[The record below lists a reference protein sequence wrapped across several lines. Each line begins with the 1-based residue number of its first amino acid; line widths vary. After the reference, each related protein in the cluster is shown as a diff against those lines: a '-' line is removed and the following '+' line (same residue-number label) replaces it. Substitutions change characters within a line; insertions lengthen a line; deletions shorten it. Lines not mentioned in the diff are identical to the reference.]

1 MWIQTSKAMALLVI
15 SFSVFTGG
23 CMNANKSANQVKQ
36 QATHMQQQIPP
47 ATDNRVEVAKSAADK
62 ITKINGVKSANV
74 LVARRNAYV
83 AAVTNVGQ
91 TGITPQLEKQIAD
104 QVRSADPNIQNVYV
118 STNPEFVNRVNQY
131 VTDVGQG
138 RPIAGFFQEFSEMVQ
153 RIFPSAR

>member
-1 MWIQTSKAMALLVI
+1 MRIQTSKAMALLVI
-15 SFSVFTGG
+15 SFSVFAGG
-23 CMNANKSANQVKQ
+23 CTSANKSANQVRQ
-36 QATHMQQQIPP
+36 QSTHTHQQILT

-74 LVARRNAYV
+74 LVAKRNAYV

-104 QVRSADPNIQNVYV
+104 QVRSADPNIQKVYV

-153 RIFPSAR
+153 RVFPSAR